1 MKVWHSEP
9 FQSGWDVPGTGL
21 HFGEY
26 QVFVRV
32 ENKSAGDGGMVQAE
46 SRANVWKKAVGLL
59 DREGV
64 SSSDPLSLKLTKRDM
79 G

>member
-1 MKVWHSEP
+1 ME
-9 FQSGWDVPGTGL
+9 D
-21 HFGEY
+21 
-26 QVFVRV
+26 
-32 ENKSAGDGGMVQAE
+32 KSAGAGGMVQAE